1 MSDDPNNPWAPP
13 APVEAAPAG
22 QQLDPRCPTCWFR
35 LKPGATFCANC
46 GSRVAAAPAQPA
58 SASMAMRLRGGDV
71 KMVIWYFCLSLA
83 VAAIWMIYARIT
95 ENGFNTF
102 VGGTITLGAITV
114 IFAIANRSLITEPAG
129 RIGFGPLG
137 YLLIALAAVPIV
149 LLVAGYVEAVNHFF
163 GIKVPSELG
172 EFDGKS
178 IAWPILMVVI
188 LPPLEEELAFRGLI
202 YGGLRK
208 SLTVTETFVVSA
220 FAFAILHLSVPTLV
234 THFPLGLYFV
244 WLRHK
249 SNSLWPGVFA
259 HACHNL
265 GVCILDWVR

>member
-1 MSDDPNNPWAPP
+1 
-13 APVEAAPAG
+13 
-22 QQLDPRCPTCWFR
+22 
-35 LKPGATFCANC
+35 
-46 GSRVAAAPAQPA
+46 
-58 SASMAMRLRGGDV
+58 MAMRLRGGGGDV

-83 VAAIWMIYARIT
+83 VAAVWMIYARIT

-102 VGGTITLGAITV
+102 VGATISLGVITV
-114 IFAIANRSLITEPAG
+114 FFAIPNRALITEPAG

-137 YLLIALAAVPIV
+137 YLLIAVAAVPIV
-149 LLVAGYVEAVNHFF
+149 LLVAGYVEAVNSWF
-163 GIKVPSELG
+163 GIKVPSELA

-178 IAWPILMVVI
+178 VLWPILMIVV

-208 SLTVTETFVVSA
+208 SLTVTETFIVSS
-220 FAFAILHLSVPTLV
+220 FAFAILHLSVPSLV
-234 THFPLGLYFV
+234 THFPLGLYLV

-259 HACHNL
+259 HACHNF
-265 GVCILDWVR
+265 GVCLLAWLR

>member
-1 MSDDPNNPWAPP
+1 
-13 APVEAAPAG
+13 
-22 QQLDPRCPTCWFR
+22 
-35 LKPGATFCANC
+35 
-46 GSRVAAAPAQPA
+46 
-58 SASMAMRLRGGDV
+58 MAMRLRGGDV

-83 VAAIWMIYARIT
+83 AAAAWIIYARISG
-95 ENGFNTF
+95 NGFTTF
-102 VGGTITLGAITV
+102 VGGTITFGLLTL
-114 IFAIANRSLITEPAG
+114 IFALPNRSLITEPAG

-137 YLLIALAAVPIV
+137 YLAIAVAAVPIA
-149 LLVAGYVEAVNHFF
+149 LLVAGYVEVVNSWF
-163 GIKVPSELG
+163 GIKVASELA
-172 EFDGKS
+172 EFEGRS

-188 LPPLEEELAFRGLI
+188 MPPLEEELAFRGLI

-208 SLTVTETFVVSA
+208 SLTVTETFVVSS
-220 FAFAILHLSVPTLV
+220 FAFAILHLSIPSLV